1 MAYMVF
7 QRYATAIRDAY
18 GRGLA
23 AEDVQD
29 QLAEARRA
37 RIWLESLDIDP
48 SLRASLVEPI
58 AVVEEALSGLLRGR

>member
-7 QRYATAIRDAY
+7 QRYATAIREAY
-18 GRGLA
+18 GRGRDA
-23 AEDVQD
+23 KDVQD
-29 QLAEARRA
+29 ELAEARRA

-58 AVVEEALSGLLRGR
+58 AVVEEAFSGLLRVR